1 MLQRIRRALSRQA
14 SRLMRGTARSTSRS
28 TARGAA
34 LGAAALAATA
44 LLTSAQA
51 ADTVRVNLAWLP
63 QGSTG
68 GILLAQAKGYYREAG
83 LDVSVMRGYGGQRTV
98 NEVDGGL
105 FEFGYGDPLSV
116 MLNRAHGG
124 HAVMVG
130 AINTRWPGAMC
141 YLERPGFKVNSL
153 KDLAGLTL
161 GGGGASPVQNI
172 MPAWLK
178 QNGMAPDAIRT
189 VRLDPAVINTAL
201 LQKRIDLSEC
211 WEGASLPV
219 QAALAKRAG
228 QQLGHVYYRDF
239 GLDMMG
245 NGIVTTDTFVA
256 QHSDVVKRF
265 LDATYRG
272 YALMREHPQQA
283 ADAIA
288 AQYPVLDKAILLQQI
303 VETNGLIVDDP
314 AGHKIGWLR
323 PARMDATAAFV
334 SRAFGTGAKVKA
346 VDVYTNRFVE

>member
-1 MLQRIRRALSRQA
+1 MLQRIRRAFLQRIMQRPIRPLMQEMPQPVAKRTSA
-14 SRLMRGTARSTSRS
+14 RLVPHAVRPARS
-28 TARGAA
+28 ARRIAA
-34 LGAAALAATA
+34 SAAALAAVA
-44 LLTSAQA
+44 LLASAQAQA
-51 ADTVRVNLAWLP
+51 ADAVRVNLAWLP

-68 GILLAQAKGYYREAG
+68 GILLAQSKGYYREAG

-105 FEFGYGDPLSV
+105 FEFGYGDPVSV

-141 YLERPGFKVNSL
+141 YLERPGFKVNSP
-153 KDLAGLTL
+153 KDLSGLTL

-178 QNGMAPDAIRT
+178 QNGLAPDAIKT

-228 QQLGHVYYRDF
+228 QQLGRVFYRDF

-245 NGIVTTDTFVA
+245 NGLVTTDTFVA
-256 QHSDVVKRF
+256 QHPTWSSVSSPRPIAV
-265 LDATYRG
+265 
-272 YALMREHPQQA
+272 MR
-283 ADAIA
+283 
-288 AQYPVLDKAILLQQI
+288 
-303 VETNGLIVDDP
+303 
-314 AGHKIGWLR
+314 
-323 PARMDATAAFV
+323 
-334 SRAFGTGAKVKA
+334 
-346 VDVYTNRFVE
+346 

>member
-1 MLQRIRRALSRQA
+1 MLQRIRRAVRQWVRPLSR
-14 SRLMRGTARSTSRS
+14 R
-28 TARGAA
+28 AA
-34 LGAAALAATA
+34 LSAVALTATA
-44 LLTSAQA
+44 LFTSAHA
-51 ADTVRVNLAWLP
+51 ADKVRVNLAWLP

-68 GILLAQAKGYYREAG
+68 GILLAQAKGYYRDAG

-98 NEVDGGL
+98 NEMDEGL
-105 FEFGYGDPLSV
+105 FEFGYGDPVSV

-141 YLERPGFKVNSL
+141 YLERPGFKVTTL
-153 KDLAGLTL
+153 KDLSGMTL

-178 QNGMAPDAIRT
+178 QNGMAPDAIKT

-228 QQLGHVYYRDF
+228 QQLGKVFYRDF

-256 QHSDVVKRF
+256 QHPDVVKRF
-265 LDATYRG
+265 VAATYRG
-272 YALMREHPQQA
+272 YALMREHPQEA

-288 AQYPVLDKAILLQQI
+288 GLYPVLDKTILLQQI
-303 VETNGLIVDDP
+303 VETNGLIADDP
-314 AGHKIGWLR
+314 AQHKTGWLR

-334 SRAFGTGAKVKA
+334 SRAFGTGSKVKA
-346 VDVYTNRFVE
+346 ADLYTNQFVE